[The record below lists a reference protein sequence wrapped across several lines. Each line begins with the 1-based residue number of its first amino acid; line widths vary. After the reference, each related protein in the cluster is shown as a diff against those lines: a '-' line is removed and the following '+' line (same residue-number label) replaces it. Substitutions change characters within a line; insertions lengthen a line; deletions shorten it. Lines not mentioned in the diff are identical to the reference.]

1 MPFPKSQAEIVCEIS
16 VGPIIARAAGVA
28 AGLLRYF
35 HVQQLQPVL
44 ERLQGEAAEDQ
55 AYAEDA
61 EAALGEVIGV
71 VLDHGDD
78 RDDDSGQDA
87 GQP

>member
-1 MPFPKSQAEIVCEIS
+1 MFQDPEKLHSL
-16 VGPIIARAAGVA
+16 GVTPHTCRVQKRRDVP
-28 AGLLRYF
+28 GSPLPYF
-35 HVQQLQPVL
+35 HIEQLQPVL

-55 AYAEDA
+55 AYAEGA
-61 EAALGEVIGV
+61 QAALGEAVGV